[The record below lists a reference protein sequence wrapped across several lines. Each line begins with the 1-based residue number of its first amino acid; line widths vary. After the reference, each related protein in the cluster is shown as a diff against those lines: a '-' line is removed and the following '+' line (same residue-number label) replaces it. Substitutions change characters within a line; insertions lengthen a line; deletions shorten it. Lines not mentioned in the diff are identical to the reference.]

1 MKVCMITSLHSP
13 KDDRI
18 FFKEALSLKEK
29 GFDVSI
35 LCLTEEDGLLRD
47 MSGNILNI
55 QREQTIIIKGIKIFG
70 IKKQRGFFQRIMHK
84 IGAGRC
90 WKEFINKAIEINADV
105 YHAHEPQT
113 AFIGLKIQQKT
124 NAKLIYDAHEPW
136 IFSRSIKEWILKKK
150 CISELKNIITANA
163 ITQTS
168 LLKQNSNL
176 NTTVVY
182 NC

>member
-1 MKVCMITSLHSP
+1 
-13 KDDRI
+13 
-18 FFKEALSLKEK
+18 
-29 GFDVSI
+29 
-35 LCLTEEDGLLRD
+35 
-47 MSGNILNI
+47 
-55 QREQTIIIKGIKIFG
+55 
-70 IKKQRGFFQRIMHK
+70 MHK

-124 NAKLIYDAHEPW
+124 NTKLIYDAHDPW

-163 ITQTS
+163 ITQKS

-182 NC
+182 NCSPTFFLKHRKKNSEIVICHEGALWFNRGLKMIMEALIVLKTTHPNFRFRIIGDVFSPCILFHVLQP